1 MPSLAGYAHLAQDAG
16 YCGGAPRVAEAG
28 VRVVTIL
35 GLYRSGASPED
46 IAERYEGLRV
56 GAVFSALAY
65 AADHMDEIKAYLEE
79 EERFTAELMKDHVPH
94 PKLQAVRQ
102 HTEVLPGR

>member
-1 MPSLAGYAHLAQDAG
+1 MPSLTGYAHLAQDSG

-28 VRVVTIL
+28 VRVVTVWQ
-35 GLYRSGASPED
+35 LYRSGQSPTE
-46 IAERYEGLRV
+46 IAQNYQSLPL

-65 AADHMDEIKAYLEE
+65 AADHMDEIKAYLDE
-79 EERFTAELMKDHVPH
+79 EERFTTELMKDYVPH
-94 PKLQAVRQ
+94 PKLQAARE

>member
-1 MPSLAGYAHLAQDAG
+1 MPSLAGYAHLAQDPG

-35 GLYRSGASPED
+35 GLYRSGVPPEE
-46 IAERYEGLRV
+46 IAERYEGLRI

-65 AADHMDEIKAYLEE
+65 AADHRDEIDAYLAK
-79 EERFTAELMKDHVPH
+79 EERVTADALRNQIPH
-94 PKLQAVRQ
+94 PKIQAARERTQ
-102 HTEVLPGR
+102 ILP